1 MDGQTTIRQTICRK
15 LGALGGNMET
25 MDGRLDQ
32 VRRLFKGLRER
43 CDELG
48 LEWRIAEDRLSSGN
62 WGSDG
67 TNLYLD
73 VLAGIIAGTMQFPA
87 LRPPKEIFE
96 DASLTE
102 QVRDQALR
110 NVKDQ
115 AYLKEVVCDVYA
127 KPFWIPAFGQIENQ
141 DFLEIWACRYKSD
154 PGRAIMAAC
163 SLTSKAH
170 ALRAIQSGNAPID
183 IGCYKRS
190 GLSAEDIEVKI

>member
-48 LEWRIAEDRLSSGN
+48 LEWQIAEDRLSSGN

-73 VLAGIIAGTMQFPA
+73 VLAGIMAGTRRFPA

-102 QVRDQALR
+102 QVRDKALR

-115 AYLKEVVCDVYA
+115 AYLEKVVCDVCA
-127 KPFWIPAFGQIENQ
+127 KPFWISAFSHIENQ
-141 DFLEIWACRYKSD
+141 SFLETWACRYKSD

-163 SLTSKAH
+163 SLTSKAS
-170 ALRAIQSGNAPID
+170 ALRAIQSGEAPTD
-183 IGCYKRS
+183 IECYKRS
-190 GLSAEDIEVKI
+190 GLSAKDIE